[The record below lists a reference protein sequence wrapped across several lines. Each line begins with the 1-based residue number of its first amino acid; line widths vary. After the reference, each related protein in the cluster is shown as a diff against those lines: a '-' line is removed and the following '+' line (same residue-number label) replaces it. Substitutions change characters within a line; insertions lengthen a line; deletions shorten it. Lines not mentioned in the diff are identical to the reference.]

1 MTRGAVIRG
10 VAAVLAAVL
19 AAAPVHAEDEGGSP
33 PETWFARMLARNESQ
48 LTVTYF
54 WSKGAK
60 MRAET
65 VVAGQLI
72 VTIVNGDTY
81 YTYSPSGGGG
91 LAVERAPQAIAADAK
106 SGRPFGREVELLLDQ
121 GAEKVGEEMLRG
133 RMCDIYRVTD
143 SDGRRQVW
151 ATQGEP
157 SVTSRIEIFRRASG
171 TTQYLDYDQWLRGAP
186 VADGFFEPHAGLEL
200 KRYSLS
206 EYLLEATRD
215 GTLGAIQFLHLL
227 TGRSKKSAG
236 AGASPAGP
244 GAR

>member
-1 MTRGAVIRG
+1 MRWSAVIRG
-10 VAAVLAAVL
+10 VAVVLAAML
-19 AAAPVHAEDEGGSP
+19 AAAPVHAEEEKGSA

-54 WSKGAK
+54 WSRGAK
-60 MRAET
+60 MRVET

-91 LAVERAPQAIAADAK
+91 LAVERAPQAIADDATM
-106 SGRPFGREVELLLDQ
+106 GRPFGQEVELLLDQ
-121 GAEKVGEEMLRG
+121 GAEKVGEEMLHG
-133 RMCDIYRVTD
+133 RMCDVYRVTD
-143 SDGRRQVW
+143 GDGKRQVW

-157 SVTSRIEIFRRASG
+157 RVTSRIEVLRRASG
-171 TTQYLDYDQWLRGAP
+171 STQYLDYDQWLRGVP
-186 VADGFFEPHAGLEL
+186 IADGFFEPHAGLEL

-206 EYLLEATRD
+206 DYLVEATRD

-227 TGRSKKSAG
+227 TGRSKQPTG
-236 AGASPAGP
+236 AGASSGS
-244 GAR
+244 

>member
-1 MTRGAVIRG
+1 MTWSAVIRG
-10 VAAVLAAVL
+10 VAVVLAAML
-19 AAAPVHAEDEGGSP
+19 AAAPVHAEGEKDSA
-33 PETWFARMLARNESQ
+33 PETWYARMLARNESQ

-54 WSKGAK
+54 WSRGAK

-91 LAVERAPQAIAADAK
+91 LAVERAPEAIAADAT
-106 SGRPFGREVELLLDQ
+106 SGRPFGQEVELLLDQ
-121 GAEKVGEEMLRG
+121 GAEKVGEETFRG
-133 RMCDIYRVTD
+133 RMCDVYRVTD
-143 SDGRRQVW
+143 NDGKRQIW

-157 SVTSRIEIFRRASG
+157 RVTSRIEIFRRAAG
-171 TTQYLDYDQWLRGAP
+171 TTQYLDYDQWLRGVPIAE
-186 VADGFFEPHAGLEL
+186 GFFEPHAGLDL

-206 EYLLEATRD
+206 EYLVEATRD

-227 TGRSKKSAG
+227 TGRTKKPAG
-236 AGASPAGP
+236 AGASSGS
-244 GAR
+244 

>member
-1 MTRGAVIRG
+1 MTWSAVIRG
-10 VAAVLAAVL
+10 VAVVLAAML
-19 AAAPVHAEDEGGSP
+19 AAAPVHAEGEKDSA
-33 PETWFARMLARNESQ
+33 PETWYARMLARNESQ

-54 WSKGAK
+54 WSRGAK
-60 MRAET
+60 MRVET

-91 LAVERAPQAIAADAK
+91 LAVERAPEAIAADAT

-121 GAEKVGEEMLRG
+121 GAEKVGEETFRG
-133 RMCDIYRVTD
+133 RMCDVYRVTD
-143 SDGRRQVW
+143 SDGKRQIW

-157 SVTSRIEIFRRASG
+157 RVTSRIEIFRRAAG
-171 TTQYLDYDQWLRGAP
+171 TTQYLDYDQWLRGIP
-186 VADGFFEPHAGLEL
+186 IADGFFEPHAGLDL

-206 EYLLEATRD
+206 EYLVEATRD

-227 TGRSKKSAG
+227 TGRTKKPAG
-236 AGASPAGP
+236 AGASSGS
-244 GAR
+244 

>member
-1 MTRGAVIRG
+1 MTWSAVIRG
-10 VAAVLAAVL
+10 VAVVLAAML
-19 AAAPVHAEDEGGSP
+19 AAAPVHAEGEKDSA
-33 PETWFARMLARNESQ
+33 PETWYARMLARNESQ

-54 WSKGAK
+54 WSRGAK

-91 LAVERAPQAIAADAK
+91 LAVERAPEAIAADAT
-106 SGRPFGREVELLLDQ
+106 SGRPFGQEVELLLDQ
-121 GAEKVGEEMLRG
+121 GAEKVGEETFRG
-133 RMCDIYRVTD
+133 RMCDVYRVTD
-143 SDGRRQVW
+143 NDGKRQIW

-157 SVTSRIEIFRRASG
+157 RVTSRIEIFRRAAG
-171 TTQYLDYDQWLRGAP
+171 TTQYLDYDQWLRGIP
-186 VADGFFEPHAGLEL
+186 IADGFFEPHAGLDL

-206 EYLLEATRD
+206 EYLVEATRD

-227 TGRSKKSAG
+227 TGRTKKPAG
-236 AGASPAGP
+236 AGASSGS
-244 GAR
+244 